1 MIKTLKISSGVIA
14 KLGSVELQTV
24 PSATPTTVATL
35 TPTLVVKP
43 SEAIIP
49 SATAIE
55 GASSST
61 KKSLSISKMAEGLS
75 IKPDFKVPSVI
86 AEGLNHVMP
95 SFSSDIKPRTLIPS
109 SSDEMTM
116 TTRKFE
122 PYELMTG
129 ISHERPEIIL
139 LTNFQPLFDNTNNS
153 SAQTKGDGY
162 DGSKRYMRF
171 MADAGTFFDAQMH
184 IRNLRQVN
192 VNHLLATLK
201 GKYPN
206 LANEYDERSHTFTYA
221 MRELHSTASY
231 MWTLVNVMDKM
242 KDQLDLRN
250 ASYKADSQ
258 RVLKSHV
265 DAFTLAR
272 SRALLEHLNSAG
284 NSSLP
289 DSFDI
294 IDLMS
299 YYGYLGSNAK
309 SIFSSTKLWLQ
320 LSLEM
325 KEVLRTHSL
334 QFIDI
339 EPVMQ
344 RQDTNPSNIT
354 KTPGIKRFE
363 YSNYVPNVPTLIEL
377 IKKKVPEVSKAI
389 NDLTTTYGVMYE
401 NVHLKNDQIK
411 IAALS
416 NTITREFRYSR
427 GLANA
432 DVQKTLRNS
441 YGYNVNPT
449 GANQQFI
456 DSIVGQFGNN
466 ISDFPALTLN
476 NSVALTDIAQRRVS
490 DNIAVLT
497 FESKYVDGDTGT
509 LTPGSSYYV
518 DSVFNASD
526 KAYDTSRLKELST
539 VLKSAHTA
547 FSTIVNGMN
556 FFASEFVDETDP
568 ASSGWDM
575 SLTNPRALFKKVL
588 ELFVSEQ
595 SSPLPDLRDDMLASV
610 FSAAASNVKL
620 RSALFM
626 HVMMSLSRAYTIDVP
641 YFDSDGIGDNT
652 PSTDYL
658 VDQIMNMLASSPST
672 ITSAKMTSTMKFL
685 IGTIPASDVVTTTQ
699 VTATALKEALR
710 GGFSRCYMLIMN
722 VMRRILSSFK
732 YKGLALVNN
741 HTMYGGHLDTIVMMS
756 VFDMVVS
763 VLKSFGGQS
772 ISGQQNDKGILTYTI
787 SHNVEKHTDSINDII
802 RRVETDASLAQQSI
816 IFFLNAFDK
825 TSNAAL
831 NVINYLESD
840 SSTSELTK
848 VSTVLGSQKLLK
860 MLMNKQQIMLF
871 ASSVAEVLERMSSNK
886 HVYPA
891 GDVDGSGDF
900 DTDDQIK
907 CLDDSAIDVRLRD
920 VALAFFNDPEYCS
933 GKAFN
938 KRVLTVGIPL
948 GFTQRLKQKVDIKSS
963 KKNTFADKESD
974 IVNVAVYKVDARNA
988 DIIYK
993 PIKFPFEL
1001 SRFPVRNTTLF
1012 KKVDENVQP
1021 TSLVPT
1027 RNMDEVSSTGRAV
1040 QYFPAVLGE
1049 TYAFAT
1055 KEYDFL
1061 DQRTKEAIHKNH
1073 VTSYMLEVYLKVLMG
1088 ISTNDS
1094 SFNIAD
1100 TLSNVE
1106 PQFMKL
1112 LVDHSIDWLTSTK
1125 TTQQAQASSTS
1136 THSGGTFFSAT
1147 APSPIRVSTTKLT
1160 AAFGSKST
1168 KTSTGAE
1175 SKIVDTLPKT
1185 VSLAETT
1192 APIDLAASLS
1202 RLSSKDVSTA
1212 MHMLS
1217 TISDFSMIQTPLS
1230 NAASVIKKL
1239 LQPKQF
1245 DRVFNIVVDPDDFEV
1260 DVEATSKTSQGAAVL
1275 HQMIERHEII
1285 ERKEQSSLG
1294 PTSTSST
1301 QTYVMREKS
1310 KSEGDITFEKYIVTI
1325 ETLDE
1330 SGVF

>member
-1 MIKTLKISSGVIA
+1 MIKTLKISSGVVA
-14 KLGSVELQTV
+14 KLGSVEVQTV
-24 PSATPTTVATL
+24 PSATPTPVATL
-35 TPTLVVKP
+35 TPTVTIKP
-43 SEAIIP
+43 SDAIIP
-49 SATAIE
+49 TATALE
-55 GASSST
+55 GAKADP
-61 KKSLSISKMAEGLS
+61 KKSLSIAKIAEGLS
-75 IKPDFKVPSVI
+75 VKPGFKVPSVL
-86 AEGLNHVMP
+86 AEGLNHILP
-95 SFSSDIKPRTLIPS
+95 SFSSVISARSLIPS
-109 SSDEMTM
+109 STDEMTM

-122 PYELMTG
+122 PYELLTG
-129 ISHERPEIIL
+129 ISHERPEVIL

-171 MADAGTFFDAQMH
+171 MADAGMFFDVQMH

-206 LANEYDERSHTFTYA
+206 LANEYSERSHTFTYA

-231 MWTLVNVMDKM
+231 LWTLVNVVDKM
-242 KDQLDLRN
+242 KDQLDLRSD
-250 ASYKADSQ
+250 SYKTDSQ

-265 DAFTLAR
+265 NAFTLAR
-272 SRALLEHLNSAG
+272 SKALIEHLNSAG

-299 YYGYLGSNAK
+299 YYGFLGSNAK
-309 SIFSSTKLWLQ
+309 TIFSSTKLWLQ
-320 LSLEM
+320 LCLEL

-344 RQDTNPSNIT
+344 RQDVNPSNIT
-354 KTPGIKRFE
+354 KTPDIKRFE
-363 YSNYVPNVPTLIEL
+363 YSHYVPNVPTLIEL

-401 NVHLKNDQIK
+401 NVHLKNDEIK

-427 GLANA
+427 GLANV
-432 DVQKTLRNS
+432 DVQKTLRDS
-441 YGYNVNPT
+441 YGYTVNLT
-449 GANQQFI
+449 GGNQRFI
-456 DSIVGQFGNN
+456 DSVIGQFGNN

-476 NSVALTDIAQRRVS
+476 NSVTLTDIAQRRVS
-490 DNIAVLT
+490 DNLAVLT
-497 FESKYVDGDTGT
+497 FESKYIDGDTGT

-518 DSVFNASD
+518 DSIFAAND
-526 KAYDTSRLKELST
+526 KVYDTSRLKELST
-539 VLKSAHTA
+539 GLKNAHTA
-547 FSTIVNGMN
+547 FSTVVNGMN
-556 FFASEFVDETDP
+556 FFASEFVDVTDP

-575 SLTNPRALFKKVL
+575 SLSNPRVLFKKIL

-595 SSPLPDLRDDMLASV
+595 SAPLPDLRDDMLASV

-641 YFDSDGIGDNT
+641 YFDSDGVGDNT

-658 VDQIMNMLASSPST
+658 VEQIMNMLSSTPTS
-672 ITSAKMTSTMKFL
+672 ITSAKMLSTMKYG

-699 VTATALKEALR
+699 VTAAALKEALR

-722 VMRRILSSFK
+722 VMRRVLSSFK
-732 YKGLALVNN
+732 YKGLAIVDS
-741 HTMYGGHLDTIVMMS
+741 HTLYGGHLDTTVMMS
-756 VFDMVVS
+756 VFDMIVS
-763 VLKSFGGQS
+763 ILKTFGGQS
-772 ISGQQNDKGILTYTI
+772 ISGQQNDKGIPTYTI
-787 SHNVEKHTDSINDII
+787 SHNVEKHVDSINDIV

-831 NVINYLESD
+831 NVINYLDSD
-840 SSTSELTK
+840 SSSAQLSK
-848 VSTVLGSQKLLK
+848 VSTTINSQKMFK

-871 ASSVAEVLERMSSNK
+871 ASSVSELLERMAGNK
-886 HVYPA
+886 SAYPV
-891 GDVDGSGDF
+891 GDSDSSGDF
-900 DTDDQIK
+900 DADDQIK

-920 VALAFFNDPEYCS
+920 TLLSFFNAPEFCS
-933 GKAFN
+933 AKAFN

-948 GFTQRLKQKVDIKSS
+948 GFTQRLKQKVNIRSLS
-963 KKNTFADKESD
+963 KNSFADKEND
-974 IVNVAVYKVDARNA
+974 IINVVVYKIDARNP
-988 DIIYK
+988 DLIYK
-993 PIKFPFEL
+993 PLKFPFEL
-1001 SRFPVRNTTLF
+1001 SRFPVRNSTLF
-1012 KKVDENVQP
+1012 KKIDEHVP
-1021 TSLVPT
+1021 PAALVPT
-1027 RNMDEVSSTGRAV
+1027 RNMDEISTTGRAV
-1040 QYFPAVLGE
+1040 QYFPASMGE

-1061 DQRTKEAIHKNH
+1061 DQRTKESLHKNH

-1088 ISTNDS
+1088 ISTSDA
-1094 SFNIAD
+1094 SFSLID
-1100 TLSNVE
+1100 ESTIVE
-1106 PQFMKL
+1106 PAFMKS
-1112 LVDHSIDWLTSTK
+1112 LVDHSIEWLISSK
-1125 TTQQAQASSTS
+1125 STQQATSTTTSTS
-1136 THSGGTFFSAT
+1136 PGGTFFSVT
-1147 APSPIRVSTTKLT
+1147 SPASIKVSSTKLT

-1168 KTSTGAE
+1168 KSSTGDE
-1175 SKIVDTLPKT
+1175 SKVQDVRPVRVP
-1185 VSLAETT
+1185 VSESSV
-1192 APIDLAASLS
+1192 PFDLNRSLS

-1212 MHMLS
+1212 MHMLT

-1230 NAASVIKKL
+1230 NSTSVMKNL

-1245 DRVFNIVVDPDDFEV
+1245 DRVFNVVVDPDDFEV
-1260 DVEATSKTSQGAAVL
+1260 DIDATSKTAQGVAML
-1275 HQMIERHEII
+1275 HQMIERREII
-1285 ERKEQSSLG
+1285 ERKEQSKSIAS
-1294 PTSTSST
+1294 TSSST
-1301 QTYVMREKS
+1301 QTYVMREKR

-1325 ETLDE
+1325 ETIDE